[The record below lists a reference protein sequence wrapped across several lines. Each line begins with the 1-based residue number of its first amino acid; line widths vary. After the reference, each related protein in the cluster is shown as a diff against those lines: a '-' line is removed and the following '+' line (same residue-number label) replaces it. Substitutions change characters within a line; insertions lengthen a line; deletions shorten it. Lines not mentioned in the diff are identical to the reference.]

1 MKKRFKFKKP
11 SLRGFKLTT
20 SIALLVLVSIAVSI
34 MAVAFALYWQMS
46 SDTYREAQ
54 RNQMVDMS
62 VALSIFE
69 VQLPGTEVIWA
80 EDGSL
85 EAVETRRMPRLR
97 TDDLVDAVSR
107 LTEGEVSIFRWVEE
121 EKHFEQFTT
130 TLELADGT
138 RDKERVIAEG
148 HPLYEQLAAGERF
161 EGQVDILGK
170 RYFSAYQPFLNMN
183 KEGVAGIL
191 FVATPT
197 AVADKSV
204 HSLLQTLMFVALG
217 TLVVASIVAA
227 IAARLLMRP
236 IPRLSHAMTE
246 IANGDLNYEVP
257 YVNNSNELGDMA
269 RAVEV
274 FRANGERVNE
284 MTEEEKEASKRRAI
298 ERSSMMS
305 ELQSAFGVVVD
316 AAVAGDFSKRVNT
329 EFPDEELNSLARGV
343 NSLVE
348 TVDRGITE
356 TGEVLSA
363 LANADLT
370 RRMQGNYQGAFL
382 QLKEDANAVGEKLGD
397 VIRQL
402 RETSRSLKHATG
414 DILSGANDLSER
426 TTKQA
431 AAIEETSASTEQ
443 LADTVNENTKR
454 AKTAQNSAEEARQVA
469 ERGGEVMAEANQAME
484 RITSS
489 SSKISN
495 IIGMID
501 DIAFQTNL
509 LALNASVEAARAGE
523 AGKGFAVVAVEVR
536 RLAQSAAE
544 ASNEVKALIEQ
555 SVTEVDGGTKLVAQA
570 SENLEGIVSSVRGVT
585 ELMNAIAQESQEQAT
600 AINEIS
606 QSIRE
611 MDEMT
616 QHNAALVE
624 ETNAAI
630 DQTEAQASELDRVVE
645 QFVVEGSHSVSKFD
659 ETAADR
665 QMEEMQATATAKPTP
680 QKAVAGEYLT
690 SGNQALAEDPEWQE
704 F

>member
-1 MKKRFKFKKP
+1 MNKRFQLKKP
-11 SLRGFKLTT
+11 SFSGFKLTT
-20 SIALLVLVSIAVSI
+20 SIALLVVVSIAVSI
-34 MAVAFALYWQMS
+34 MAVAAAIYLQMS

-69 VQLPGTEVIWA
+69 VQLPGTNVIWS
-80 EDGSL
+80 EDGNL

-107 LTEGEVSIFRWVEE
+107 LTEGEMSLFRWNEE
-121 EKHFEQFTT
+121 TAQFEQFTT
-130 TLELADGT
+130 TLELPDGT
-138 RDKERVIAEG
+138 RDKERVIDEG
-148 HPLYEQLAAGERF
+148 HPLYDQMLAGERF
-161 EGQVDILGK
+161 EGQVDLFGK
-170 RYFSAYQPFLNMN
+170 RHFSAYQPILNQN

-197 AVADKSV
+197 SVADKTV
-204 HSLLQTLMFVALG
+204 TSLLQTIMIVALV
-217 TLVVASIVAA
+217 TLAVASVVAA
-227 IAARLLMRP
+227 IAAKLLMRP
-236 IPRLSHAMTE
+236 VPRISAAMTE
-246 IANGDLNYEVP
+246 IANGNFEYEVP
-257 YVNNSNELGDMA
+257 YLHNKNELGDMA
-269 RAVEV
+269 RAVDV

-298 ERSSMMS
+298 ERSAMMS
-305 ELQSAFGVVVD
+305 ELQSAFGAVVD
-316 AAVAGDFSKRVNT
+316 AASQGDFSQRVNA
-329 EFPDEELNSLARGV
+329 EFPDDELNTLAHGV

-348 TVDRGITE
+348 TVDRGVTE

-370 RRMQGNYQGAFL
+370 RRMEGNYQGAFL
-382 QLKEDANAVGEKLGD
+382 QLKNDANAVGEKLGN
-397 VIRQL
+397 VVRQL
-402 RETSRSLKHATG
+402 RDTSRELKHATG

-431 AAIEETSASTEQ
+431 AAIEETSAATEQ
-443 LADTVNENTKR
+443 LADTVNQNTKR
-454 AKTAQNSAEEARQVA
+454 AQTAQSTAQDARRVA
-469 ERGGEVMAEANQAME
+469 ETGGEVMNEANQAME
-484 RITSS
+484 RITTSS
-489 SSKISN
+489 NKISN

-555 SVTEVDGGTKLVAQA
+555 SVTEVDGGSKLVAQA

-585 ELMNAIAQESQEQAT
+585 ELMNEIAQESQEQAT

-645 QFVVEGSHSVSKFD
+645 QFKVEPGQAAAHFN
-659 ETAADR
+659 EAAADQ
-665 QMEEMQATATAKPTP
+665 QMADLEETPKRAAPPQAAK
-680 QKAVAGEYLT
+680 AYL
-690 SGNQALAEDPEWQE
+690 SGGNQAVAEDTEWQE

>member
-1 MKKRFKFKKP
+1 MKKRFQFKKP
-11 SLRGFKLTT
+11 SFGGFKLTT
-20 SIALLVLVSIAVSI
+20 SIALLVVVSIAVSI
-34 MAVAFALYWQMS
+34 MAVAAAIYIQMS

-54 RNQMVDMS
+54 RNQMVDLS

-69 VQLPGTEVIWA
+69 VQLPGTNVIWS
-80 EDGSL
+80 EEGTL

-107 LTEGEVSIFRWVEE
+107 LTEGEVSIFRWDEE
-121 EKHFEQFTT
+121 ASHFEQFTT
-130 TLELADGT
+130 TLELEDGT

-148 HPLYEQLAAGERF
+148 HPLFEQLAAGERY
-161 EGQVDILGK
+161 EGQIDLLGQ
-170 RYFSAYQPFLNMN
+170 RYFSAYQPFLNQN

-197 AVADKSV
+197 KVADQAV
-204 HSLLQTLMFVALG
+204 TSLLQTIMLVALG
-217 TLVVASIVAA
+217 TLAVASVVAA

-236 IPRLSHAMTE
+236 VPRISAAMTE
-246 IANGDLNYEVP
+246 IANGNLDYEVP
-257 YVNNSNELGDMA
+257 YLKNTNELGDMA

-298 ERSSMMS
+298 ERSAMMS
-305 ELQSAFGVVVD
+305 ELQSAFGLVVD
-316 AAVAGDFSKRVNT
+316 AAIEGDFTQRVNA
-329 EFPDEELNSLARGV
+329 EFPDEELNSLAHGV

-348 TVDRGITE
+348 TVERGITE
-356 TGEVLSA
+356 TGDVLAA
-363 LANADLT
+363 LAGADLT
-370 RRMQGNYQGAFL
+370 RRMEGEYKGAFL
-382 QLKEDANAVGEKLGD
+382 QLKNDANAVGEKLGD

-402 RETSRSLKHATG
+402 RETSRGLKHATG

-431 AAIEETSASTEQ
+431 AAIEETSAATEQ

-454 AKTAQNSAEEARQVA
+454 AKTAQNTAEEAREVA
-469 ERGGEVMAEANQAME
+469 ERGGEVMSEANQAME

-489 SSKISN
+489 SNKISN

-555 SVTEVDGGTKLVAQA
+555 SVTEVDGGSKLVAQA
-570 SENLEGIVSSVRGVT
+570 SENLEGIVTSVRGVT
-585 ELMNAIAQESQEQAT
+585 KLMNAIADESQEQAT

-645 QFVVEGSHSVSKFD
+645 QFIIEDGQGGRFD
-659 ETAADR
+659 ESAADQ
-665 QMEEMQATATAKPTP
+665 QMEAMQVVASKPTP
-680 QKAVAGEYLT
+680 QKAAAGGHAVA
-690 SGNQALAEDPEWQE
+690 GNQALADDADWQE

>member
-1 MKKRFKFKKP
+1 MKKFFLFKKP
-11 SLRGFKLTT
+11 ILGGFKLTT
-20 SIALLVLVSIAVSI
+20 SIALLVVVSIAVSI
-34 MAVAFALYWQMS
+34 MAVAFAIYLQMS

-54 RNQMVDMS
+54 RNQLVDLS

-69 VQLPGTEVIWA
+69 VQLPGTNVIWS
-80 EDGSL
+80 EEGTL

-107 LTEGEVSIFRWVEE
+107 LTEGDVSIFRWDEE
-121 EKHFEQFTT
+121 AGHFEQFTT
-130 TLELADGT
+130 TLELPDGT
-138 RDKERVIAEG
+138 RDKERIIAEG
-148 HPLYEQLAAGERF
+148 HPLFEQLSVGERY
-161 EGQVDILGK
+161 EGQIDLLGE
-170 RYFSAYQPFLNMN
+170 RYFSAYQPFLNQN

-197 AVADKSV
+197 KVADKTV
-204 HSLLQTLMFVALG
+204 TSLLQTIMLVALG
-217 TLVVASIVAA
+217 TLGVASIVAA

-236 IPRLSHAMTE
+236 VPRISAAMTE
-246 IANGDLNYEVP
+246 IANGNLEYEVP
-257 YVNNSNELGDMA
+257 YLNNKNELGDMA
-269 RAVEV
+269 RAVDV

-298 ERSSMMS
+298 ERSVMMS
-305 ELQSAFGVVVD
+305 ELQSAFGAVVD
-316 AAVAGDFSKRVNT
+316 AASQGDFSQRVNA
-329 EFPDEELNSLARGV
+329 EFPDDELNTLAHGV

-348 TVDRGITE
+348 TVDRGVSE
-356 TGEVLSA
+356 TGAVLSA

-370 RRMQGNYQGAFL
+370 RRMEGNYQGAFL
-382 QLKEDANAVGEKLGD
+382 QLKNDANAVGEKLGN

-402 RETSRSLKHATG
+402 RDTSRELKHATG

-431 AAIEETSASTEQ
+431 AAIEETSAATEQ
-443 LADTVNENTKR
+443 LADTVNQNTKR
-454 AKTAQNSAEEARQVA
+454 AQKAQTTAQDARQVA
-469 ERGGEVMAEANQAME
+469 ETGGDVMNEANLAME
-484 RITSS
+484 RITTSS
-489 SSKISN
+489 NKISN

-544 ASNEVKALIEQ
+544 ASNDVKALIEQ
-555 SVTEVDGGTKLVAQA
+555 SVIEVDGGSKLVAQA
-570 SENLEGIVSSVRGVT
+570 SENLQGIVTSVRGVT
-585 ELMNAIAQESQEQAT
+585 ELMNEIAQESQEQAT

-645 QFVVEGSHSVSKFD
+645 QFSVEPGQAPSRFD
-659 ETAADR
+659 EAEADR
-665 QMEEMQATATAKPTP
+665 KMEDMQVRSNRVAP
-680 QKAVAGEYLT
+680 KAHLSV
-690 SGNQALAEDPEWQE
+690 GNQALATDSEWQE